1 MFKYSLMIGFG
12 GFLLMIIDYKLLLP
26 NYHFFGYIEFWGTI
40 VLVCTVIYIFTK
52 KVFIASPDIMQ
63 SQMFFQDF
71 AIVLF
76 GALIYGVS
84 SVVYI
89 TFIEPD
95 YSNAIYNSALLHFPK
110 SANENTAGDVLGI
123 ALITT
128 PYVQFVF
135 KFIGV
140 GLLGT
145 FYSIFVVNHFLWIK
159 ELLNKYKSD

>member
-1 MFKYSLMIGFG
+1 
-12 GFLLMIIDYKLLLP
+12 
-26 NYHFFGYIEFWGTI
+26 
-40 VLVCTVIYIFTK
+40 
-52 KVFIASPDIMQ
+52 MQ

-95 YSNAIYNSALLHFPK
+95 YSNAIYNSALLRFPK
-110 SANENTAGDVLGI
+110 SVNENTAGDILGI

-145 FYSIFVVNHFLWIK
+145 FYSIFVVNHFLWIQQ
-159 ELLNKYKSD
+159 LIGRQNSD